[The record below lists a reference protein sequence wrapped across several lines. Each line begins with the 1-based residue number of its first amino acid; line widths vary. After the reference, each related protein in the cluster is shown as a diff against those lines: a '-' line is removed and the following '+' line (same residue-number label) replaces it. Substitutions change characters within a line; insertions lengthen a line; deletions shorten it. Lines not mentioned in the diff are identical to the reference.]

1 MVQKGLRPVIPAS
14 CPAPLA
20 AIMRECWARNPN
32 ERPSFEQLKARAAW
46 AEFGCVLTCAGA
58 AGSLAE
64 ILSSE

>member
-32 ERPSFEQLKARAAW
+32 ERPSFEQLKVR
-46 AEFGCVLTCAGA
+46 TCSGGMRCNWYRS
-58 AGSLAE
+58 GSLELQAA
-64 ILSSE
+64 

>member
-32 ERPSFEQLKARAAW
+32 ERPSFEQLKARTALA
-46 AEFGCVLTCAGA
+46 TCCWYQPQP
-58 AGSLAE
+58 LQM
-64 ILSSE
+64 